1 MFVPC
6 NMLHME
12 NSKVNSHLKIVSV
25 FFPLKN
31 EIANLPK
38 LETVVEYLE
47 NFLIAENLKGDF
59 FIHDNDSTDDSWDF
73 IESMCARRKI
83 RAFRL
88 NRDIGY
94 QESLA
99 LAFDN
104 ALGDAFIVIQSDLQD
119 PPEIAAEMIKQWKL
133 GTKSIVGIPINRKEK
148 MVEKIGRNL
157 FLFLFRSAGDLK
169 SFQWFTDFYLLDYTI
184 YKNYKNLPLVNQFIR
199 GRLINDFVFEKEI
212 KYQRIQRMAG
222 RSNFSFSKK
231 YHLALSAVLL
241 HSSKIVRKLV
251 ICSFALGLLSIL
263 ASATLFGLSL
273 FGILSSTKIGF
284 YGTFLMLF
292 FNITFTF
299 LLFGISLEYLSRIHL
314 RLHSSEQ
321 LLSQRNS
328 LYKKI
333 I

>member
-1 MFVPC
+1 MV
-6 NMLHME
+6 LME
-12 NSKVNSHLKIVSV
+12 HPKVNSHVKVISI

-31 EIANLPK
+31 EIANLSE
-38 LETVVEYLE
+38 LESAIDYLE
-47 NFLIAENLKGDF
+47 DFLITENLSGDF
-59 FIHDNDSTDDSWDF
+59 FIHDNNSSDGSWDF
-73 IESMCARRKI
+73 IESMCSRRKI

-119 PPEIAAEMIKQWKL
+119 PPEIAAEMIRLWKL
-133 GTKSIVGIPINRKEK
+133 GMKSIVGIPVNRKEK
-148 MVEKIGRNL
+148 MLEKIGRNI

-169 SFQWFTDFYLLDYTI
+169 GFHWFTDFYLLDHTI

-212 KYQRIQRMAG
+212 KYERIQRVAG
-222 RSNFSFSKK
+222 QSNFSFSKK

-241 HSSKIVRKLV
+241 HSSKFVRKLV
-251 ICSFALGLLSIL
+251 LFSFALGLLSIL
-263 ASATLFGLSL
+263 ASAILFALAV
-273 FGILSSTKIGF
+273 FGVLSSTKIGF

-299 LLFGISLEYLSRIHL
+299 LLFGIALEYLSRIHI

-321 LLSQRNS
+321 LLSQRNL

>member
-1 MFVPC
+1 
-6 NMLHME
+6 ME
-12 NSKVNSHLKIVSV
+12 NPKVNSHKKVISI
-25 FFPLKN
+25 FFPLRN

-38 LETVVEYLE
+38 LESVIEYLE
-47 NFLIAENLKGDF
+47 DFLITENLTGDF
-59 FIHDNDSTDDSWDF
+59 FIHDNDSTDGSWDF
-73 IESMCARRKI
+73 IESMGNRRKI

-119 PPEIAAEMIKQWKL
+119 PPEIVVEMIKQWKL
-133 GTKSIVGIPINRKEK
+133 GMKSIVGIPINRKEK
-148 MVEKIGRNL
+148 MVEKIGRNM

-169 SFQWFTDFYLLDYTI
+169 GFQWFTDFYLLDYAI
-184 YKNYKNLPLVNQFIR
+184 YKNYRNLPLVNQFIR
-199 GRLINDFVFEKEI
+199 GRLINDFTFEKEI
-212 KYQRIQRMAG
+212 KYQRIQRVAG
-222 RSNFSFSKK
+222 QSNFSFSKK

-241 HSSKIVRKLV
+241 HSSRMVRKLV
-251 ICSFALGLLSIL
+251 LFSFILGLLSIL
-263 ASATLFGLSL
+263 ASAILFALAI

-284 YGTFLMLF
+284 YGTFLILF

-299 LLFGISLEYLSRIHL
+299 ILFGISLEYLSRIHV
-314 RLHSSEQ
+314 RLHSSEH
-321 LLSQRNS
+321 LLNQRNL